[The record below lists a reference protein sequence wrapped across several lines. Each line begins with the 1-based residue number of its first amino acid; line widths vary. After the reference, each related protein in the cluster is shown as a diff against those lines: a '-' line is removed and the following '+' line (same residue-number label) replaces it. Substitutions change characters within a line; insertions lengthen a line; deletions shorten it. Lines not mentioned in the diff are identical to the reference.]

1 MIALDQGVLDYI
13 KHGNGQTQPSVPE
26 PLNDENMENTEK
38 VTDTISPP
46 PSALSLQ
53 TFYEALP
60 QPFPEPFGDKTAS
73 EINAPAWLNTTIQA
87 SRGGKLSTNFIWIN
101 DGILGRKWQIQ
112 IVFSK

>member
-46 PSALSLQ
+46 PSALLFKPSMKH
-53 TFYEALP
+53 FP
-60 QPFPEPFGDKTAS
+60 NPFPSLLATKP
-73 EINAPAWLNTTIQA
+73 LL
-87 SRGGKLSTNFIWIN
+87 KLTRLP
-101 DGILGRKWQIQ
+101 G
-112 IVFSK
+112 